1 MVGLP
6 LIDPDQAE
14 LKSIRRDWLAITF
27 KSYQQLYC
35 SFSVVLT
42 KKSGH
47 HSWENEQ

>member
-35 SFSVVLT
+35 SFSVVPT